1 MLKNDKAAIRKHYTK
16 KQRAKIMAVM
26 LQQIKKLKKRR
37 KELKDA

>member
-16 KQRAKIMAVM
+16 KQREKIVAVM
-26 LQQIKKLKKRR
+26 LKQIQRLKKRR